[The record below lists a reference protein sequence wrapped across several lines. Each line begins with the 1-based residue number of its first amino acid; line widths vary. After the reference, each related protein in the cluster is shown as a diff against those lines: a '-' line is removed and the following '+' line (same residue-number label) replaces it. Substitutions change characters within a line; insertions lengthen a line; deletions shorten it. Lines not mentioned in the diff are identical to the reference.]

1 MKAMVKQ
8 NELHKKKDAS
18 IQQYRHEANRAL
30 AQKRKLEQQCKDMS
44 SALEAAET
52 RALHATRQYR
62 STAEEKGAMKK
73 QLQKMSKL
81 QQQLEARK
89 KKDTSIQQ

>member
-1 MKAMVKQ
+1 MKKQ
-8 NELHKKKDAS
+8 LNKMTKLQQQLEARKKKDTS

-44 SALEAAET
+44 SALAAAET

-81 QQQLEARK
+81 
-89 KKDTSIQQ
+89 